1 VCNGEKNGTM
11 CHFSSEG
18 FTDFLI
24 PLGCSH
30 SVKECKFLWDSQFS
44 YPFPL
49 MSLRQSITNKSNNLR
64 YDLITIFCVNGNVS
78 LTSFIFRILRYFI
91 LFGCDD
97 KKFVLSAATVK
108 DTDNLI
114 LWLSHIGREDEAAGF
129 QYTMEFKDPRRKN
142 VIKFFDRHEHSSGVR
157 ISMIAFNI

>member
-1 VCNGEKNGTM
+1 VCNGEKNGIM
-11 CHFSSEG
+11 CNFSSEG

-24 PLGCSH
+24 HLGSSH
-30 SVKECKFLWDSQFS
+30 LVKECKFSWDSQFS

-49 MSLRQSITNKSNNLR
+49 ISLRRSITNKSNNLR
-64 YDLITIFCVNGNVS
+64 YDLLTILCFNGNSS
-78 LTSFIFRILRYFI
+78 LMSFIFRILRYFI

-114 LWLSHIGREDEAAGF
+114 LWLSLIGREDEAAGF
-129 QYTMEFKDPRRKN
+129 QYTMEFKDLRKKK
-142 VIKFFDRHEHSSGVR
+142 VLKCFDRHEHSCGVR
-157 ISMIAFNI
+157 SSMIAFHI

>member
-1 VCNGEKNGTM
+1 
-11 CHFSSEG
+11 
-18 FTDFLI
+18 
-24 PLGCSH
+24 
-30 SVKECKFLWDSQFS
+30 
-44 YPFPL
+44 

-64 YDLITIFCVNGNVS
+64 YDLITIFCVNGNAS

-97 KKFVLSAATVK
+97 KKFVLSAATVM